1 MVSNCIG
8 GGLLGGRGAYS
19 ATAKARA
26 NALRMD
32 PAKMTDEQIN
42 DAIREVSADIQKT
55 ADAMNS
61 IEWNGMVGGTPEH
74 QEWLR
79 LRKQNQERQERLRNL
94 KFEMDERWRRENP
107 YKPSQRARVNG
118 LGEAT
123 SRYITSQIYENAMR
137 RDNKAVLRN
146 MGY

>member
-1 MVSNCIG
+1 M
-8 GGLLGGRGAYS
+8 GGRGAYS

-42 DAIREVSADIQKT
+42 DEIKEINADIQKT
-55 ADAMNS
+55 VDDMNS
-61 IEWNGMVGGTPEH
+61 IEWNGMVGGTSEH

-79 LRKQNQERQERLRNL
+79 LRKQNRERQERIEKL

-118 LGEAT
+118 FGEAT
-123 SRYITSQIYENAMR
+123 GRYITSPTYESAMR
-137 RDNKAVLRN
+137 RDDKAVLRN